1 MRGMQSKPYAK
12 EQSKEPVLL
21 LSEIGKERKESMILR
36 NERNLIP
43 KLKQPENNNTSIWY
57 LDNGA
62 SNHMTGQRGKFSDW
76 KRV

>member
-1 MRGMQSKPYAK
+1 MNLSQIDTDGD
-12 EQSKEPVLL
+12 EPALL
-21 LSEIGKERKESMILR
+21 LSEYGEEGKESMILL
-36 NERNLIP
+36 NERNVIP
-43 KLKQPENNNTSIWY
+43 ELKHPENNNTSIWY